1 MKGAG
6 AAKGMAAQA
15 KKLLIAELAGDNA
28 ASGHIWVQGCI
39 VSVSADGASTALL
52 IDDGSRGAGC
62 MRVRV
67 HEKTIAHFGEEGPQA
82 GALTSPFSIRTQR
95 RTRT

>member
-1 MKGAG
+1 
-6 AAKGMAAQA
+6 MAAQA
-15 KKLLIAELAGDNA
+15 KKLLIAELAGHNA

-39 VSVSADGASTALL
+39 VSVTADGASTSLL

-82 GALTSPFSIRTQR
+82 GALTSLFPFVLSGGHLRER
-95 RTRT
+95 EARNE